1 MTLGAWR
8 RHCYLVIP
16 SNQLYK
22 SHAVPINSIFIK
34 HSNYDTHQPHFHR
47 QSTYCINPQR
57 ILPIMHFTNS
67 FVLALATSVGLVS
80 AALPKA
86 NEYKSNDW

>member
-1 MTLGAWR
+1 
-8 RHCYLVIP
+8 
-16 SNQLYK
+16 
-22 SHAVPINSIFIK
+22 
-34 HSNYDTHQPHFHR
+34 
-47 QSTYCINPQR
+47 
-57 ILPIMHFTNS
+57 MHFTNS